1 MAILGRHYNSLM
13 NKEKDEEAERPIAV
27 NRRARHDYFVEERY
41 EAGLV
46 LQGWEVKSLR
56 EGRAQVADAYV
67 KVLGEEAFLIGAH
80 FTPPSGASTHI
91 HPDPIRTRKLLL
103 HAEELRKLIGKVQR
117 AGYTLVPLDLHW
129 TRGRAKLAVGL
140 AKGKKQHD
148 KRADIKDR
156 EWKRE
161 KGRLLRQR
169 G

>member
-1 MAILGRHYNSLM
+1 MAYNSLM
-13 NKEKDEEAERPIAV
+13 NKEKDEATPRQIAV
-27 NRRARHDYFVEERY
+27 NRRARHDYFIEEHY

-67 KVLGEEAFLIGAH
+67 KILGEEAFLIGAH

-91 HPDPIRTRKLLL
+91 HPDPSRTRKLLL
-103 HAEELRKLIGKVQR
+103 HADELRKLVGKVQR
-117 AGYTLVPLDLHW
+117 LGYTLVPLDLHW
-129 TRGRAKLAVGL
+129 TRGRAKIEVGL

-148 KRADIKDR
+148 KRATLKAR
-156 EWKRE
+156 EWQRE

>member
-1 MAILGRHYNSLM
+1 M
-13 NKEKDEEAERPIAV
+13 NKENDEAPRVIAV
-27 NRRARHDYFVEERY
+27 NRRARFDYFIEDRL

-67 KVLGEEAFLIGAH
+67 KILGEEAFLVGAH
-80 FTPPSGASTHI
+80 FTPPSGMSTHVQA
-91 HPDPIRTRKLLL
+91 DPTRTRKLLL
-103 HAEELRKLIGKVQR
+103 NRDELRKLIGKVQR

-129 TRGRAKLAVGL
+129 TRGRAKLDVGL

-148 KRADIKDR
+148 KRADIKAR

-161 KGRLLRQR
+161 KARVLRDR
-169 G
+169 

>member
-1 MAILGRHYNSLM
+1 MAYNSLM
-13 NKEKDEEAERPIAV
+13 NKEKEEAAERLIAV
-27 NRRARHDYFVEERY
+27 NRRARFDYTIEERY

-91 HPDPIRTRKLLL
+91 HPDPTRTRKLLL
-103 HAEELRKLIGKVQR
+103 HADELRKLVGKVQR
-117 AGYTLVPLDLHW
+117 SGYTLVPLDLHW
-129 TRGRAKLAVGL
+129 TRGRAKLEVGL

-148 KRADIKDR
+148 KRADIKAR

-161 KGRLLRQR
+161 KGRVLRQR

>member
-1 MAILGRHYNSLM
+1 MAYNSLM
-13 NKEKDEEAERPIAV
+13 NKEKEDASARQIAV
-27 NRRARHDYFVEERY
+27 NRRARHDYFIEEHY

-56 EGRAQVADAYV
+56 EGRAQVAESYV

-91 HPDPIRTRKLLL
+91 HPDPTRTRKLLL
-103 HAEELRKLIGKVQR
+103 HADQLRKLVGKVQR

-129 TRGRAKLAVGL
+129 TRGRAKLEVGL

-148 KRADIKDR
+148 KRADIKTR

>member
-1 MAILGRHYNSLM
+1 M
-13 NKEKDEEAERPIAV
+13 NKEKDDSAARQIAV
-27 NRRARHDYFVEERY
+27 NRRARHDYFIEEHY

-67 KVLGEEAFLIGAH
+67 KVLGEEAFLVGAH
-80 FTPPSGASTHI
+80 FTPPSGISTHV
-91 HPDPIRTRKLLL
+91 HPDPTRTRKLLL
-103 HAEELRKLIGKVQR
+103 HADQLRKLVGKVQR

-129 TRGRAKLAVGL
+129 TRDRAKLEVGL

-148 KRADIKDR
+148 KRASIKAR
-156 EWKRE
+156 EWQRE

>member
-1 MAILGRHYNSLM
+1 MAYNSLM
-13 NKEKDEEAERPIAV
+13 NKEKEESESRQIAV
-27 NRRARHDYFVEERY
+27 NRRARHDYFIEEHY

-46 LQGWEVKSLR
+46 LLGWEVKSLR

-80 FTPPSGASTHI
+80 FTPPSGMSTHVQAE
-91 HPDPIRTRKLLL
+91 PDRTRKLLL
-103 HAEELRKLIGKVQR
+103 HADQLRKLVGKVQR
-117 AGYTLVPLDLHW
+117 SGYTLVPLDLHW
-129 TRGRAKLAVGL
+129 TRGRAKLEVGL

-148 KRADIKDR
+148 KRADIKAR

-161 KGRLLRQR
+161 KGRLLRER